1 MLLQQL
7 RLQNIRSYLDQTIDF
22 PEGTTLLSGDIGSGK
37 STILLAIEFALFGS
51 SRPELPAESLLRKGA
66 AKGMV
71 ELTLSVNNQKVTIQR
86 HLKKEKDAI
95 KQMPGHLIYNNS
107 KKELMPVELK
117 AEILTLLGY
126 PEDLLSKN
134 KNYIFRYTVYTPQEE
149 MKLILQDSN
158 ENRLDVLRKIFNI
171 DKYKIIRENMQIYL
185 KKMRTDVAVLNTK
198 IEPLTEYTQLAL
210 QQQEEQ
216 KKIEHS
222 VQEITPNLKT
232 LQQQRKQQQEEIEK
246 SEQQQKD
253 YLRLQQESNNL
264 LIFEK
269 EIHSNVEQLLQKKEK
284 LEIKIE
290 ELSLPKDLNLNSEQ
304 LHLELKQ
311 QEKQKEQLSK
321 EKNEIEGKT
330 RNIQNMIVI
339 IQEEITRTIKEI
351 SIIPEQE
358 KKKEE
363 LLQQVALRKEL
374 LEKKTEIDQLLEKT
388 LGLIVKN
395 KTLLEQSAEVQQTL
409 QSLEN
414 CPTCLQ
420 EVSADHKHKIIS
432 QEQAKNVKAMTILA
446 ELEKN
451 KKEIV
456 NQKEIV
462 ERQILEIFAKEN
474 QLAKITAELQLLKKK
489 EDWIAEKRE
498 QLRQLVQENNALML
512 QQQKLGYTQKLEEL
526 SHSISEKQKNL
537 QGLLHHT
544 QKLEELSHSISEK
557 QKNLQGLLHQELL
570 QKNLQEVLHQEQQ
583 YVLKKTQLEKKKEEL
598 QILLS
603 ERKDVTAMIISQKKI
618 AAELI
623 ELEKEMA
630 VKIAQLQTQAESL
643 KRHQLEIQERITL
656 LNKEKEKLVRIQEIY
671 FWLEEHFLPLT
682 YTIEKQVMIN
692 IHRHFDQLFQEW
704 FSILIEDLNIFS
716 RLDDS
721 FAPVIVQNGYEIA
734 FTDLSGGE
742 KTSAA
747 LAYRL
752 ALNKVINT
760 LIHTINTKDL
770 LILDEPTDG
779 FSLEQLDKVREVL
792 EKLQA
797 RQTIIVSHE
806 TKIESFVNNVIRIS
820 KENHVSGVM

>member
-363 LLQQVALRKEL
+363 LLHQVALRKEL

-537 QGLLHHT
+537 QGLLH
-544 QKLEELSHSISEK
+544 
-557 QKNLQGLLHQELL
+557 QELL

-583 YVLKKTQLEKKKEEL
+583 YALKKTQLEKKKEEL

>member
-537 QGLLHHT
+537 QGLLH
-544 QKLEELSHSISEK
+544 
-557 QKNLQGLLHQELL
+557 QELL

-583 YVLKKTQLEKKKEEL
+583 YALKKTQLEKKKEEL

>member
-537 QGLLHHT
+537 QGLLH
-544 QKLEELSHSISEK
+544 
-557 QKNLQGLLHQELL
+557 QELL